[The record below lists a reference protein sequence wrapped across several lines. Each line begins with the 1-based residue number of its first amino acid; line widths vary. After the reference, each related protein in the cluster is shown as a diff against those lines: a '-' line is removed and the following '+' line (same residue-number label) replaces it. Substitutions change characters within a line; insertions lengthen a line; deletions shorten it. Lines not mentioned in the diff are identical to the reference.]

1 MFRAFFDESGL
12 NPEEDKVL
20 VVAGFL
26 GRVEEWEKA
35 ADAWDECL
43 HDSLRIE
50 FFKHH
55 EAQSLDGQFRGLKRE
70 QADAKV
76 LALARVITKFKLLSF
91 CVGVPYE
98 ALSSRKRRISQKVM
112 GARFYDWGFLAST
125 KGVLQYV
132 HHAYPGERVD
142 FVFDERTELRACIQA
157 YYEMKAD
164 PDNEIMRCAGQCDPG
179 TDIDFLPLQM
189 ADLLAWECS
198 YTVKTESMTDS
209 FDEIMCSNGVVTIP
223 CQPPPLLNPTLELA
237 KLGQDVQRAAAD
249 ILRRFYRENERSLE
263 LAADTLDLVQ
273 QKAYF
278 DIALK
283 RLSSLYEQDEEYRR
297 FKEKQDSEELEGQ
310 S

>member
-1 MFRAFFDESGL
+1 
-12 NPEEDKVL
+12 
-20 VVAGFL
+20 
-26 GRVEEWEKA
+26 
-35 ADAWDECL
+35 
-43 HDSLRIE
+43 
-50 FFKHH
+50 
-55 EAQSLDGQFRGLKRE
+55 
-70 QADAKV
+70 
-76 LALARVITKFKLLSF
+76 
-91 CVGVPYE
+91 
-98 ALSSRKRRISQKVM
+98 
-112 GARFYDWGFLAST
+112 
-125 KGVLQYV
+125 
-132 HHAYPGERVD
+132 
-142 FVFDERTELRACIQA
+142 
-157 YYEMKAD
+157 
-164 PDNEIMRCAGQCDPG
+164 
-179 TDIDFLPLQM
+179 
-189 ADLLAWECS
+189 
-198 YTVKTESMTDS
+198 MTDS